1 MRKLLALLLTLC
13 MILCALPAVAEETDV
28 TAMMRQKAEEAV
40 AELQSKATGW
50 AAGIL
55 EGAQVTDVRVSESG
69 KSVTATVTLP
79 TFSAGV
85 DQKTPV
91 TEPAAYMQQA
101 VASGKTAERKLTAA
115 VNADADGSVSLKWS
129 GDENPTK
136 LLSSA
141 KKLAAAARSSFNIR
155 GVKTALEEMLLP
167 KAADLPKK
175 KPQEAPALCELTDYC
190 AQAAQTLRV
199 SESSAA
205 RRLTPLMLLM
215 SIAKAE
221 AGDEAMTLNVSIRV
235 GEWEKMLEDAEAQAK
250 TAMED
255 MLGAPDFSRDD
266 LDRVLGEQLAAA
278 FLPYAYSTKTPS
290 VLRMTVDLNAL
301 ASDGPASATALMDFF
316 REYMQAADE
325 AVDRLAAYAATLPY
339 YPDVPLIDTTLL
351 TGASDAE
358 GSRVIFDTKG
368 TQLHGYVLVERNGVK
383 VLSGFIHQGVR
394 LQTRLTP
401 GSYRVYF
408 TVGETWYGERY
419 FFGADARCGYFDCTV
434 GTQDNTWVHLNV
446 TEDGETAVTDVT
458 WDELRREAGVW

>member
-91 TEPAAYMQQA
+91 TDPAAYMQQA

-155 GVKTALEEMLLP
+155 GVKTALEEMMLP

-175 KPQEAPALCELTDYC
+175 KPQEAPALRELTDYC

-221 AGDEAMTLNVSIRV
+221 AGEEAMTLNVSIRV
-235 GEWEKMLEDAEAQAK
+235 GEWENRY
-250 TAMED
+250 
-255 MLGAPDFSRDD
+255 G
-266 LDRVLGEQLAAA
+266 G
-278 FLPYAYSTKTPS
+278 YAW
-290 VLRMTVDLNAL
+290 RA
-301 ASDGPASATALMDFF
+301 GFF
-316 REYMQAADE
+316 PGRF
-325 AVDRLAAYAATLPY
+325 
-339 YPDVPLIDTTLL
+339 
-351 TGASDAE
+351 
-358 GSRVIFDTKG
+358 GSR
-368 TQLHGYVLVERNGVK
+368 
-383 VLSGFIHQGVR
+383 
-394 LQTRLTP
+394 
-401 GSYRVYF
+401 
-408 TVGETWYGERY
+408 
-419 FFGADARCGYFDCTV
+419 
-434 GTQDNTWVHLNV
+434 
-446 TEDGETAVTDVT
+446 
-458 WDELRREAGVW
+458 AG